1 VFSATRAS
9 AAAAM
14 SLRDETDILPCMAE
28 PQGLG
33 SGLPPTRERVTVVV
47 VAIALFVVV
56 GAFGWRVF
64 SGLEDPVV
72 SNHAP
77 PPVAAAPVSLW
88 LSAARVPTGPVELVA
103 LLVND
108 RTADVMFGVYAK
120 VDRWNGDAWVPA
132 GQLVMCM
139 DHWHCTAQIL
149 PPVGSVA
156 VPSIGLSPQ
165 PGVPGPV
172 ERFTTDGLQSG
183 WYRIS
188 QVANEGITAAAV
200 LEIADDAPA
209 PAPLVPVDRS
219 AISVSPALLSPT
231 GGKVMLYPL
240 ISAGTGAQSRQ
251 DVEEAIRGLSE
262 TARIERW
269 DGSSWTAVQNVD
281 LEKTGNDDLVRSTTL
296 PPLPLGVYRLLR
308 EGPEMPHAG
317 SFWVSSPTDDSDSG

>member
-1 VFSATRAS
+1 
-9 AAAAM
+9 
-14 SLRDETDILPCMAE
+14 
-28 PQGLG
+28 
-33 SGLPPTRERVTVVV
+33 VV
-47 VAIALFVVV
+47 VAIALSVVV

-64 SGLEDPVV
+64 SSLGDPVV
-72 SNHAP
+72 SDHAP
-77 PPVAAAPVSLW
+77 PPVAASPVSLW
-88 LSAARVPTGPVELVA
+88 LSAERVPPGPVELVA

-108 RTADVMFGVYAK
+108 GNSDVMFGVYAK
-120 VDRWNGDAWVPA
+120 IDRWNGDAWVPA

-149 PPVGSVA
+149 SPGGSVE

-165 PGVPGPV
+165 PRVPGPV
-172 ERFTTDGLQSG
+172 ERFTTDGLQPG

-209 PAPLVPVDRS
+209 PAPLVPVDRP

-240 ISAGTGAQSRQ
+240 IPAGTGAQSRQ

-262 TARIERW
+262 IARIERW

-296 PPLPLGVYRLLR
+296 PPLPLGVYRLVR
-308 EGPEMPHAG
+308 KGPEMPHAG

>member
-1 VFSATRAS
+1 
-9 AAAAM
+9 M
-14 SLRDETDILPCMAE
+14 SLCDETDILPCMAE
-28 PQGLG
+28 PQGPG

-64 SGLEDPVV
+64 SSLGDPVV
-72 SNHAP
+72 SDHAP
-77 PPVAAAPVSLW
+77 PPVAASPVSLW

-108 RTADVMFGVYAK
+108 GTADVMFGVYAK

-149 PPVGSVA
+149 PPGGSIE

-172 ERFTTDGLQSG
+172 ERFTTNELQPG

-209 PAPLVPVDRS
+209 PAPLVPVDRP

-240 ISAGTGAQSRQ
+240 IPAGNGAQSRQ
-251 DVEEAIRGLSE
+251 EVEEAIRGLSE

-269 DGSSWTAVQNVD
+269 DGSSWTAAQKVD
-281 LEKTGNDDLVRSTTL
+281 LEKTGNDDLVRSTKL
-296 PPLPLGVYRLLR
+296 PPLPPGVYRLVR
-308 EGPEMPHAG
+308 DGPEMPHAG

>member
-1 VFSATRAS
+1 
-9 AAAAM
+9 
-14 SLRDETDILPCMAE
+14 
-28 PQGLG
+28 
-33 SGLPPTRERVTVVV
+33 
-47 VAIALFVVV
+47 
-56 GAFGWRVF
+56 
-64 SGLEDPVV
+64 
-72 SNHAP
+72 
-77 PPVAAAPVSLW
+77 
-88 LSAARVPTGPVELVA
+88 VA

-108 RTADVMFGVYAK
+108 GTADVMFGVYAK

-149 PPVGSVA
+149 APGGSVE

-165 PGVPGPV
+165 PRVPGPV
-172 ERFTTDGLQSG
+172 ERFTTDGLQPG

-209 PAPLVPVDRS
+209 PAPLVPVDRP

-240 ISAGTGAQSRQ
+240 IPAGAGAQSRQ
-251 DVEEAIRGLSE
+251 DVEEAIQGLSE

-281 LEKTGNDDLVRSTTL
+281 LEKTGNDDLVRSTEL
-296 PPLPLGVYRLLR
+296 PPLPPGVYRARSRGARDATRWQLLGFEPDRRQRLRIRPQSSEGRTGRTASPSVASHRKRDPIAAKRLFPPETTLAEQR
-308 EGPEMPHAG
+308 EHGLGYGWSEIELKTSPE
-317 SFWVSSPTDDSDSG
+317 VT